1 MSKLDSAVELDF
13 FGMENQA
20 AAAKPPQAPKLFER
34 RRSFRD
40 IQHAISK
47 INPEVVKIVIAS
59 ASANSKEEPRLFS
72 ALPVYAPVS
81 RTTTVSSAENGG
93 GETAPLTIF
102 YDGTV
107 SVFDVR
113 RLEAEKIIKLIQQES
128 LFKTAD
134 SADSNLANT
143 DGDLPLQR
151 RKSLQ
156 RFLEKR
162 RSRLVMVSPY
172 GSPSEYAVSG
182 DIALG
187 SQA

>member
-20 AAAKPPQAPKLFER
+20 AAVAAKPPQAPKLFER

-47 INPEVVKIVIAS
+47 INPEVVKNVIAS
-59 ASANSKEEPRLFS
+59 ASANSKEEQQRLFP
-72 ALPVYAPVS
+72 ALPVYAPAS
-81 RTTTVSSAENGG
+81 RTTTVSSAENDG

-172 GSPSEYAVSG
+172 GSPSE
-182 DIALG
+182 
-187 SQA
+187 